1 MTDMEQREAAHH
13 KGKLPT
19 SLSINGMEEE
29 REWRWTLLLDRF
41 VSSIRCIWQ
50 MKRETM
56 ILNLMI

>member
-1 MTDMEQREAAHH
+1 MTDMEQREAAHQFVNKWH
-13 KGKLPT
+13 GR
-19 SLSINGMEEE
+19 G
-29 REWRWTLLLDRF
+29 WRWTLLLDRF